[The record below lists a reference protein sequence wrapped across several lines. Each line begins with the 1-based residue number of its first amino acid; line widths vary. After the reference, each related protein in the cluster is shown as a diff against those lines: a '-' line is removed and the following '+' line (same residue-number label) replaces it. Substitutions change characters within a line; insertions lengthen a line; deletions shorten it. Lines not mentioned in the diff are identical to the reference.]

1 MSGEGYCSRVAVFIS
16 ENNALL
22 ACAARMSIAG
32 FSEPLADRSMP
43 RYLYFLTTWIS
54 DPLRRICMGLM
65 GVLWLLKGINLVLM
79 RLIFKSHM
87 SQYSFSRS
95 TARCMS
101 WVVSERRTRS
111 SANNNNR
118 SLE

>member
-1 MSGEGYCSRVAVFIS
+1 
-16 ENNALL
+16 
-22 ACAARMSIAG
+22 
-32 FSEPLADRSMP
+32 
-43 RYLYFLTTWIS
+43 
-54 DPLRRICMGLM
+54 MGLM

-101 WVVSERRTRS
+101 WVVSEEYK
-111 SANNNNR
+111 
-118 SLE
+118 L

>member
-1 MSGEGYCSRVAVFIS
+1 MSGEGYCSRVADFIS

-32 FSEPLADRSMP
+32 FSESLVDRSMP

-65 GVLWLLKGINLVLM
+65 GVLWLLKEINLVLM
-79 RLIFKSHM
+79 RLIFKS
-87 SQYSFSRS
+87 QYSFSRS
-95 TARCMS
+95 TAYCMS
-101 WVVSERRTRS
+101 WVVSERRTRP

>member
-1 MSGEGYCSRVAVFIS
+1 MSGEGYCSRVTDFIS

-22 ACAARMSIAG
+22 ACAATMSIAG
-32 FSEPLADRSMP
+32 FSEPLVDRSMP

-65 GVLWLLKGINLVLM
+65 DVLWLLKGINLVLM